1 MLRILALSL
10 GGAIGTASRYGLNG
24 LISGHQA
31 KHYPWAVAFPLGT
44 LVVNVTGCFVIG
56 FLAAVSGPA
65 MGRAWLRP
73 EGRDFLMIGFC
84 GGYTTFSSY
93 GLQTLN
99 LARDS
104 EWLFAGLNLI
114 GSNVI
119 GLLMVYL
126 GIVTGRFLQSRFHGG
141 TL

>member
-1 MLRILALSL
+1 MLRVLWLSL
-10 GGAIGTASRYGLNG
+10 GGAIGTAARYGFNG

-44 LVVNVTGCFVIG
+44 LVINVTGCFVIG

-65 MGRAWLRP
+65 MGRAWLKP
-73 EGRDFLMIGFC
+73 EWRDFLMIGFC

-99 LARDS
+99 LARDG
-104 EWLFAGLNLI
+104 EWFHVAGNVI
-114 GSNVI
+114 GSNML
-119 GLLMVYL
+119 GLIAVYL
-126 GIVTGRFLQSRFHGG
+126 GMITGRFLQAQFQGG
-141 TL
+141 VR